1 MSAEDEVKDVAN
13 TISELDTDTTVPRN
27 VKEKLRKVSE
37 ILNKNEELK
46 SRVNKALNEMDE
58 IADDMNI
65 QPYTRTQIWNIVSI
79 LEKYA

>member
-1 MSAEDEVKDVAN
+1 MSAEDEVKGIIH
-13 TISELDTDTTVPRN
+13 TISELDADTTVPRN

-46 SRVNKALNEMDE
+46 SKVNKALNEMDE
-58 IADDMNI
+58 IADDMNT
-65 QPYTRTQIWNIVSI
+65 QPYTRAQIWNIVSL